1 MFEETIWVMQYVET
15 KIMDQLP
22 AESVSQI
29 SKDNRFVP
37 MEKVID
43 GKKNPS
49 TLFTMLCLIKN
60 ALLPFT

>member
-1 MFEETIWVMQYVET
+1 MQYVET